1 MNATEIRVVLIK
13 QNNKIEEEN
22 RWLNWEVYRVEELIE
37 REPNISELTDKQII
51 NTRFLTG

>member
-22 RWLNWEVYRVEELIE
+22 CWLNWEVYSVEELIE
-37 REPNISELTDKQII
+37 REPNKSELTDKQII
-51 NTRFLTG
+51 NRLDL